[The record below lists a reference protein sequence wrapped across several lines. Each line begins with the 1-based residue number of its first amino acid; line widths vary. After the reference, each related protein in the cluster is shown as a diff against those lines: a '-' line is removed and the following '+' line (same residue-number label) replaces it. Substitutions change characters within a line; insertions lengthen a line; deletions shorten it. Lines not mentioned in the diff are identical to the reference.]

1 MIRVERLWI
10 DLRARRDL
18 GRILADTK
26 ALLDRAARELRL
38 FPRTRRWFVVPGL
51 WVSVFWSYRRRWWT
65 PEPSA
70 ASPAPPDAPAPGRA
84 PSAPKPQ
91 LTYACGHKEAVASVQ
106 GRKCPGCQRADQD
119 VKAKK
124 KREAKRAAL
133 PRGRLPDGAVFVF
146 RYAADGLTWSGTLTA
161 AVGGQPREF
170 AGAGTSVEFLQRQLG
185 RACWQ
190 AMAEA
195 GEVVPTAGEAPKPEG
210 RA

>member
-1 MIRVERLWI
+1 LVFRRLVEAKGNNTMTVNTQIQREALKQRLAAH
-10 DLRARRDL
+10 REQARPPAPPV
-18 GRILADTK
+18 GAQ
-26 ALLDRAARELRL
+26 
-38 FPRTRRWFVVPGL
+38 PGE
-51 WVSVFWSYRRRWWT
+51 